1 MRGSRLW
8 LAGSVAVCVMFSL
21 ACSGGPYVEVGTEY
35 EMEPGDFDDPS
46 EAMTEDEDAKDA
58 DAEDADAEDGGDAA
72 EADEGAE
79 NDGPADEEICCEVA
93 EAGEGDA
100 PEMSFVRMTRKA
112 CVETGNSV
120 ADADACGEDAADP
133 APKRP
138 RRTVTRPRSR

>member
-1 MRGSRLW
+1 M
-8 LAGSVAVCVMFSL
+8 AGSVAVCVMFSL
-21 ACSGGPYVEVGTEY
+21 ACSGGSDLEVGTEY
-35 EMEPGDFDDPS
+35 EMQPGDFDDPS
-46 EAMTEDEDAKDA
+46 EATAEDEDAKGA
-58 DAEDADAEDGGDAA
+58 DAADEDGGDAA
-72 EADEGAE
+72 KADEGAE

-120 ADADACGEDAADP
+120 ADADACGEEAADP